1 MFIIWIVVV
10 VLIGVEVMENFI
22 IYIVFFIDM
31 LLLVKFVEVV
41 LFYNGWFL
49 FLEKFERSLILIYFL
64 V

>member
-1 MFIIWIVVV
+1 MFIIRIVEV

-22 IYIVFFIDM
+22 IYIVFFIDLM
-31 LLLVKFVEVV
+31 LVVKFVEVV